1 MSSKSLKMSKRKEK
15 KNEQQKDESID
26 GVNEAYHEGDD
37 DYVTKKYVY
46 DMMKVHPLSM
56 TNNLEFVAN
65 FTNQFFFHICFF
77 LKKKKDLKNFLIDSR
92 SVAKFYVFCT
102 LCTQVSN

>member
-1 MSSKSLKMSKRKEK
+1 MSSKSLKMSKRKE

-46 DMMKVHPLSM
+46 DMIKVHPLSM

-77 LKKKKDLKNFLIDSR
+77 FFKKKKR
-92 SVAKFYVFCT
+92 SEKF
-102 LCTQVSN
+102 SHW

>member
-1 MSSKSLKMSKRKEK
+1 MSSKSLKMSKRKE

-46 DMMKVHPLSM
+46 DMMKVHPLSIP
-56 TNNLEFVAN
+56 TISNSLPISLTSSSSIFA
-65 FTNQFFFHICFF
+65 FF
-77 LKKKKDLKNFLIDSR
+77 
-92 SVAKFYVFCT
+92 
-102 LCTQVSN
+102 